1 MEKQDVVVHDLH
13 LKRNLI
19 HYLAVQ
25 PRLVQECIQK
35 TKRTKQ
41 AVLNVLESVGFWFI
55 KISKPQRLNP
65 ERYQL
70 NSESYKL
77 LDPFKFPGYT
87 SDDRDN
93 AIRNACIAFDQ
104 LELPKDAIER
114 QRLISPL
121 STKVLHRKD
130 PSKKDSATRTPGDSS
145 IRKSVTSNDSGS
157 SSAKASPSEGKG
169 KTFETGFSPEKA
181 SKTAISIKTLKLK
194 FSKNEDINPLE
205 KRDYKPDGSANDAT
219 PKQGMKPLLE
229 KNLDSARKNSE
240 ICIQPS
246 NETGFSKEAI
256 SGGKAPLKGPVSVE
270 PLNAKFHNETVP
282 TWLHPPV
289 ECRSPLSIQKFNP
302 SGGTLVKNEFTKLGK
317 ILQLDSI
324 PQETPCI

>member
-1 MEKQDVVVHDLH
+1 M
-13 LKRNLI
+13 
-19 HYLAVQ
+19 
-25 PRLVQECIQK
+25 
-35 TKRTKQ
+35 
-41 AVLNVLESVGFWFI
+41 
-55 KISKPQRLNP
+55 
-65 ERYQL
+65 

-87 SDDRDN
+87 ADDRDN

-130 PSKKDSATRTPGDSS
+130 PSKRDSATKTPAESS

-157 SSAKASPSEGKG
+157 SSAKASPSEVKG
-169 KTFETGFSPEKA
+169 KTFETGISPEKA
-181 SKTAISIKTLKLK
+181 SKTASSIKTLKLK
-194 FSKNEDINPLE
+194 FSKKEDINPLE
-205 KRDYKPDGSANDAT
+205 KRDYKPDGSANAAT

-229 KNLDSARKNSE
+229 KNLDSTRKNSE

-246 NETGFSKEAI
+246 NETGFAKEAI
-256 SGGKAPLKGPVSVE
+256 SGNKAPHKGPVSVGQLK
-270 PLNAKFHNETVP
+270 PLNAKFHNESVP
-282 TWLHPPV
+282 TWLHPSV
-289 ECRSPLSIQKFNP
+289 ECRSPLSIQKFNR